1 MGTMSEDLAP
11 RDPQGRL
18 IEATVKLLA
27 EQGPSAL
34 KARTIAAEAGVS
46 TMVVYHHFG
55 GIPELVGAVID
66 HGFAEIG
73 SAFARLP
80 VTDDPVADLF
90 SMALAVREIARSN
103 PHLYDMMFGLSTRAT
118 YRPAPDKA
126 VRRSGHSEAFKAA
139 YAHLTSACQRLVDS
153 EEAGTLD
160 AKTVAAGLW
169 SMTHGYISLEL
180 ADHFVEFEDPVGS
193 IMLPAGV
200 VFIVGLGGDLQRAQ
214 ASHHEALRRPTAGS
228 AGQEGADLVADV
240 GHDRLVADRRARVR
254 RHAEEADRRDDMRQR
269 GGIGGE

>member
-1 MGTMSEDLAP
+1 MSEELAP

-18 IEATVKLLA
+18 IGATVKLLA

-66 HGFAEIG
+66 HGFAEIE
-73 SAFARLP
+73 SAFAQVP
-80 VTDDPVADLF
+80 VTDDPVTDLF
-90 SMALAVREIARSN
+90 FMALVVRDMARAN

-153 EEAGTLD
+153 EEVGTFD

-169 SMTHGYISLEL
+169 STMHGYISLEL
-180 ADHFVEFEDPVGS
+180 ADHFVEFEDPVRA
-193 IMLPAGV
+193 IMMPAGV
-200 VFIVGLGGDLQRAQ
+200 VFTVGLGADLASAK
-214 ASHHEALRRPTAGS
+214 ASHEEALRR
-228 AGQEGADLVADV
+228 
-240 GHDRLVADRRARVR
+240 H
-254 RHAEEADRRDDMRQR
+254 EAAALR
-269 GGIGGE
+269 

>member
-1 MGTMSEDLAP
+1 MSGDLTTLKP
-11 RDPQGRL
+11 RERL
-18 IEATVKLLA
+18 VQATVKLLA
-27 EQGPSAL
+27 EQGPSAI

-66 HGFAEIG
+66 HGFAEMERT
-73 SAFARLP
+73 FETLP
-80 VTDDPVADLF
+80 VTSDPVADLF

-103 PHLYDMMFGLSTRAT
+103 PHLYDLMFGLSMRAT

-126 VRRSGHSEAFKAA
+126 VRRSGHSKVFKAA

-153 EEAGTLD
+153 EDAIALD
-160 AKTVAAGLW
+160 VKAVAAGLW
-169 SMTHGYISLEL
+169 STMHGYISLEL

-200 VFIVGLGGDLQRAQ
+200 VFTVGLGGDRQRAQ
-214 ASHHEALRRPTAGS
+214 ASHEEALR
-228 AGQEGADLVADV
+228 QHVAS
-240 GHDRLVADRRARVR
+240 VR
-254 RHAEEADRRDDMRQR
+254 
-269 GGIGGE
+269 